1 MKHSLTKALLLGVL
15 FLGFAGWAQAAHPR
29 KADPDLTVQK
39 WYGNAIDYSGYR
51 AGQNP
56 QLKIFPTQAQI
67 LEDLTILK
75 KNWKLILLYGGDQHS
90 RDVLEVIQQNKIGL
104 KVVLGLWLD
113 GRPGF
118 EGENAEQV
126 ATAIRLANQYRK
138 IVIAVNVGNEIL
150 VTWSDHKLTEDK
162 AIEYVEQVKKAVRCP
177 VTVADDFALLAA
189 AGSQAGGHRGFHP
202 HARLSDVG
210 PRGHR
215 YGDAFDHQGLR
226 ECAQGASGQ
235 NDRHRRS
242 GLGQLL
248 GRPPACAEGGRRAVK
263 QKRYYEELNAWAKA
277 NNVTTFYFEAF
288 DEPWK
293 GTGTEGHWGLFS
305 VGRKAKLAM
314 RTLYP
319 ELMPDGPTSPSYDL
333 PLAPSRPGAFF
344 IENFTAIYSI
354 ESNEADTSL
363 RLMLEERPSV
373 PRGRGGGRQVRHR
386 RRALSTAS
394 STTMPCRRS

>member
-29 KADPDLTVQK
+29 KTDPDLTVQK
-39 WYGNAIDYSGYR
+39 WHGNAIDYSGYR
-51 AGQNP
+51 AGQSP

-90 RDVLEVIQQNKIGL
+90 RDVLEVIQQNKLEI
-104 KVVLGLWLD
+104 KVVLGLWLN
-113 GRPGF
+113 GKPGF

-162 AIEYVEQVKKAVRCP
+162 AIDYVEQLRKAVRCP
-177 VTVADDFALLAA
+177 VTVADDFLYWRQPEAKLADHVDFILMHA
-189 AGSQAGGHRGFHP
+189 YPMWGHEDIDTAMPSTIKDYESVRKAHPGKTIVIGEAGWASY
-202 HARLSDVG
+202 SVG
-210 PRGHR
+210 PQHVPKA
-215 YGDAFDHQGLR
+215 GD
-226 ECAQGASGQ
+226 E
-235 NDRHRRS
+235 
-242 GLGQLL
+242 
-248 GRPPACAEGGRRAVK
+248 VK

-305 VGRKAKLAM
+305 VDRKAKLAM
-314 RTLYP
+314 QGLYP
-319 ELMPDGPTSPSYDL
+319 ELMPAGPTSPSYDL
-333 PLAPSRPGAFF
+333 PLAPS
-344 IENFTAIYSI
+344 
-354 ESNEADTSL
+354 
-363 RLMLEERPSV
+363 V
-373 PRGRGGGRQVRHR
+373 K
-386 RRALSTAS
+386 
-394 STTMPCRRS
+394 

>member
-29 KADPDLTVQK
+29 KTDPDLTVQK

-51 AGQNP
+51 AGQSP
-56 QLKIFPTQAQI
+56 QLKIFPSHAQI

-90 RDVLEVIQQNKIGL
+90 RDVLEVIQQNKLGI
-104 KVVLGLWLD
+104 KVVLGLWLN
-113 GRPGF
+113 GKPGF

-162 AIEYVEQVKKAVRCP
+162 AIDYVEQVRKAVRCP
-177 VTVADDFALLAA
+177 VTVADDFLYWRQPEAKLADHVDFILMHA
-189 AGSQAGGHRGFHP
+189 HPMWGHEDIDTAMPSTIKDYESVRKAHPGKTIVIGEAGWASY
-202 HARLSDVG
+202 SVG
-210 PRGHR
+210 PQHVPKA
-215 YGDAFDHQGLR
+215 GD
-226 ECAQGASGQ
+226 E
-235 NDRHRRS
+235 
-242 GLGQLL
+242 
-248 GRPPACAEGGRRAVK
+248 VK

-305 VGRKAKLAM
+305 VDRKAKLAM
-314 RTLYP
+314 QGLYP
-319 ELMPDGPTSPSYDL
+319 ELMPAGPTSPSYDL
-333 PLAPSRPGAFF
+333 PLAPS
-344 IENFTAIYSI
+344 
-354 ESNEADTSL
+354 
-363 RLMLEERPSV
+363 V
-373 PRGRGGGRQVRHR
+373 K
-386 RRALSTAS
+386 
-394 STTMPCRRS
+394 

>member
-29 KADPDLTVQK
+29 KTDPDLTVQK

-51 AGQNP
+51 AGQSP

-90 RDVLEVIQQNKIGL
+90 RDVLEVIQQNKLEI
-104 KVVLGLWLD
+104 KVVLGLWLN
-113 GRPGF
+113 GKPGF

-162 AIEYVEQVKKAVRCP
+162 AIDYVEQVRKAVRCP
-177 VTVADDFALLAA
+177 VTVADDFLYWRQPEAKLADHVDFILMHA
-189 AGSQAGGHRGFHP
+189 HPMWGHEDIDTAMPSTIKDYESVRKAHPGKTIVIGEAGWASY
-202 HARLSDVG
+202 SVG
-210 PRGHR
+210 PQHVPKA
-215 YGDAFDHQGLR
+215 GD
-226 ECAQGASGQ
+226 E
-235 NDRHRRS
+235 
-242 GLGQLL
+242 
-248 GRPPACAEGGRRAVK
+248 VK

-305 VGRKAKLAM
+305 VDRKAKLAM
-314 RTLYP
+314 QGLYP
-319 ELMPDGPTSPSYDL
+319 ELMPAGPTSPSYDL
-333 PLAPSRPGAFF
+333 PLAPS
-344 IENFTAIYSI
+344 
-354 ESNEADTSL
+354 
-363 RLMLEERPSV
+363 V
-373 PRGRGGGRQVRHR
+373 K
-386 RRALSTAS
+386 
-394 STTMPCRRS
+394 

>member
-29 KADPDLTVQK
+29 KTDPDLTVQK

-51 AGQNP
+51 AGQSP
-56 QLKIFPTQAQI
+56 QLKIFPSHAQI

-90 RDVLEVIQQNKIGL
+90 RDVLEVIQQNKLEI

-113 GRPGF
+113 GKPDF

-162 AIEYVEQVKKAVRCP
+162 AIDYVEQVRKAVRCP
-177 VTVADDFALLAA
+177 VTVADDFLYWRQPEAKLADHVDFILMHA
-189 AGSQAGGHRGFHP
+189 YPMWGHEDIDTAMPSTIKDYESVRKAHPGKTIVIGEAGWASY
-202 HARLSDVG
+202 SVG
-210 PRGHR
+210 PQHVPKA
-215 YGDAFDHQGLR
+215 GD
-226 ECAQGASGQ
+226 E
-235 NDRHRRS
+235 
-242 GLGQLL
+242 
-248 GRPPACAEGGRRAVK
+248 VK

-305 VGRKAKLAM
+305 VDRKAKLAM
-314 RTLYP
+314 QGLYP
-319 ELMPDGPTSPSYDL
+319 ELMPAGPTSPSYDL
-333 PLAPSRPGAFF
+333 PLAPS
-344 IENFTAIYSI
+344 
-354 ESNEADTSL
+354 
-363 RLMLEERPSV
+363 V
-373 PRGRGGGRQVRHR
+373 K
-386 RRALSTAS
+386 
-394 STTMPCRRS
+394 

>member
-15 FLGFAGWAQAAHPR
+15 FFGFAGWAQAAHPR
-29 KADPDLTVQK
+29 KTDPDLTVQK

-51 AGQNP
+51 AGQSP

-90 RDVLEVIQQNKIGL
+90 RDVLEVIQQNKLEI
-104 KVVLGLWLD
+104 KVVLGLWLN
-113 GRPGF
+113 GKPGF

-162 AIEYVEQVKKAVRCP
+162 AIDYVEQVRKAVRCP
-177 VTVADDFALLAA
+177 VTVADDFLYWRQPEAKLADHVDFILMHA
-189 AGSQAGGHRGFHP
+189 YPMWGHEDIDTAMPSTIKDYESVRKAHPGKTIVIGEAGWASY
-202 HARLSDVG
+202 SVG
-210 PRGHR
+210 PQHVPKA
-215 YGDAFDHQGLR
+215 GD
-226 ECAQGASGQ
+226 E
-235 NDRHRRS
+235 
-242 GLGQLL
+242 
-248 GRPPACAEGGRRAVK
+248 VK

-305 VGRKAKLAM
+305 VDRKAKLAM
-314 RTLYP
+314 QGLYP
-319 ELMPDGPTSPSYDL
+319 ELMPAGPTSPSYDL
-333 PLAPSRPGAFF
+333 PLAPS
-344 IENFTAIYSI
+344 
-354 ESNEADTSL
+354 
-363 RLMLEERPSV
+363 V
-373 PRGRGGGRQVRHR
+373 K
-386 RRALSTAS
+386 
-394 STTMPCRRS
+394 